1 MKEQGCWK
9 WLSVSQMLASPNLA
23 PDLRRFLSRL
33 DPALTLDAVERELH
47 DFQSQGKGMVAL
59 EVVALGVVVAGM
71 GVVNNLLPGPLLKGA
86 MLLAGISQMP
96 PLVKEQ
102 LHHWRLRL
110 APADLALRLREA
122 AEQVGPPWVEIFAD
136 GGKVDRRFHLSDHLP
151 RRELHRDP
159 QGALVRHEWDFLVAG
174 QTLHFVA
181 GPEEVVVSGPR
192 GESCAFSH
200 QGIVHSA
207 SSILIRRPGQNLWI
221 HLDGHLSLGWCEE
234 SDYCSPLQW
243 RHDTVRL
250 PSGSWTYN
258 CGGPCSQPKTPVRIE
273 ENCFDYGDFR
283 LECPLPLRWL
293 QAPAG
298 AP

>member
-23 PDLRRFLSRL
+23 PDLRRLLSHL
-33 DPALTLDAVERELH
+33 DPAMTLDAVERQYNDIE
-47 DFQSQGKGMVAL
+47 SQGKGMVAL
-59 EVVALGVVVAGM
+59 ELAALGIAVASV
-71 GVVNNLLPGPLLKGA
+71 GVVYNLLSGPLLKGVT
-86 MLLAGISQMP
+86 LLVGISQMP

-102 LHHWRLRL
+102 LSHWRLRL
-110 APADLALRLREA
+110 APAHLALRLREA
-122 AEQVGPPWVEIFAD
+122 AEQVGPPWVEILAN
-136 GGKVDRRFHLSDHLP
+136 GGKVDRRFNLSEQLP

-174 QTLHFVA
+174 QTLRFVA

-207 SSILIRRPGQNLWI
+207 SSILICRPGHNLWI
-221 HLDGHLSLGWCEE
+221 YLDGSLSLGWGEE
-234 SDYCSPLQW
+234 SEYWSPLQCYN
-243 RHDTVRL
+243 TVRL

-258 CGGPCSQPKTPVRIE
+258 CGGPCSQHKDPVSIE
-273 ENCFDYGDFR
+273 GNCFDYGDFR
-283 LECPLPLRWL
+283 LECPIPLQWL
-293 QAPAG
+293 QAPA
-298 AP
+298 AS